1 MLLVHAWAASTLLA
15 AAESAR
21 VTVKSAPGVITAEDM
36 TRVRGV
42 EAWLDK
48 GGPPP
53 QSWEVKT
60 KADVS
65 IGKELAR
72 GRSKCVRHGRLGTR
86 KVVVVAVCPVSNS
99 SAFAGHNYKELHAA
113 GEALK
118 RRHHL
123 VEEMYFLEVLR
134 GRPGI
139 PTLRGAFRHGDD
151 LSLVVDDCG
160 VRITGF
166 DHKKQPRA
174 SDAWRAFAKRDPLGA
189 ARALLEVFRSVVDYG
204 GYLIKD
210 FTPHQFTLHGN
221 KLYLVDG
228 PDVALDGPMAL
239 FLRGRPGFAL
249 CGNQPVD
256 GARRRVAACSNA
268 LPSFPMQKAC
278 RATCPTMRTRFS
290 RGPACCCPYPG
301 TCGSPAAR
309 DLCHLDQARCH
320 LIQNRPHATDA
331 ATAWWALPLILAEA
345 RGAAQTAVA
354 VARGRLL
361 DHKGRRATFGFVLN
375 ELEESQRRLL
385 RRRLESKR
393 QREVERMDKTI
404 NGTAL
409 EAPCWGIDVRGRKSC
424 LSYDEALAADAAF
437 PPSEVGSVGFVVAC
451 CVEINQCIG
460 AVRNRHRHAIEQAS
474 R

>member
-1 MLLVHAWAASTLLA
+1 MAQRWAALLLVQVWAASALPKAPT
-15 AAESAR
+15 
-21 VTVKSAPGVITAEDM
+21 SAPGVIAAEDM
-36 TRVRGV
+36 ARVRAV
-42 EAWLDK
+42 EAWLEK
-48 GGPPP
+48 GAPPP
-53 QSWEVKT
+53 QHWDVKT

-139 PTLRGAFRHGDD
+139 PTLRGAFLENGD
-151 LSLVVDDCG
+151 LSIVVDDCG
-160 VRITGF
+160 ARITRV
-166 DHKKQPRA
+166 DHKRQPIA

-204 GYLIKD
+204 GYFIKD

-256 GARRRVAACSNA
+256 GARRRAAACSNA
-268 LPSFPMQKAC
+268 LPSLPHQKAC
-278 RATCPTMRTRFS
+278 RATCPAMRTRFS
-290 RGPACCCPYPG
+290 SGPACCCPYPG
-301 TCGSPAAR
+301 TCASTAAR
-309 DLCHLDQARCH
+309 ELFPARKSECRRFTPSTRRCPRNCGSSMTYNLTHWSTQVTDHRCH
-320 LIQNRPHATDA
+320 VTSPGVPRVLGGEIEVFVDALIQLDA
-331 ATAWWALPLILAEA
+331 
-345 RGAAQTAVA
+345 
-354 VARGRLL
+354 
-361 DHKGRRATFGFVLN
+361 D
-375 ELEESQRRLL
+375 
-385 RRRLESKR
+385 
-393 QREVERMDKTI
+393 ER
-404 NGTAL
+404 
-409 EAPCWGIDVRGRKSC
+409 V
-424 LSYDEALAADAAF
+424 AAF
-437 PPSEVGSVGFVVAC
+437 E
-451 CVEINQCIG
+451 
-460 AVRNRHRHAIEQAS
+460 AS
-474 R
+474 

>member
-1 MLLVHAWAASTLLA
+1 MGSLHAAGG
-15 AAESAR
+15 AR
-21 VTVKSAPGVITAEDM
+21 PVTVKSTPGVINGEDM
-36 TRVRGV
+36 TRVRAV

-139 PTLRGAFRHGDD
+139 PTLRGAFLENGD
-151 LSLVVDDCG
+151 LSIVVDDCG
-160 VRITGF
+160 ARITGV
-166 DHKKQPRA
+166 DHKKQPIA

-228 PDVALDGPMAL
+228 PDVALDGPMAA
-239 FLRGRPGFAL
+239 FLRGRPGL

-256 GARRRVAACSNA
+256 GETESRRVFERAALLAHAEGLPRGVPGDADALLARTGVLLPLSRHLRLDGGPGATSTRRVA
-268 LPSFPMQKAC
+268 
-278 RATCPTMRTRFS
+278 
-290 RGPACCCPYPG
+290 
-301 TCGSPAAR
+301 
-309 DLCHLDQARCH
+309 
-320 LIQNRPHATDA
+320 I
-331 ATAWWALPLILAEA
+331 
-345 RGAAQTAVA
+345 
-354 VARGRLL
+354 
-361 DHKGRRATFGFVLN
+361 
-375 ELEESQRRLL
+375 
-385 RRRLESKR
+385 
-393 QREVERMDKTI
+393 
-404 NGTAL
+404 
-409 EAPCWGIDVRGRKSC
+409 
-424 LSYDEALAADAAF
+424 
-437 PPSEVGSVGFVVAC
+437 
-451 CVEINQCIG
+451 
-460 AVRNRHRHAIEQAS
+460 
-474 R
+474 

>member
-15 AAESAR
+15 AAESAH
-21 VTVKSAPGVITAEDM
+21 VTVKSAPGVINGEDM
-36 TRVRGV
+36 TRVRAV
-42 EAWLDK
+42 ESWLDK
-48 GGPPP
+48 GAPPP
-53 QSWEVKT
+53 PAWEVKT

-113 GEALK
+113 GEARK
-118 RRHHL
+118 RRQHL

-160 VRITGF
+160 ARITRV
-166 DHKKQPRA
+166 DHKKQPIA
-174 SDAWRAFAKRDPLGA
+174 SDAWRGFAKRDPLGA
-189 ARALLEVFRSVVDYG
+189 ATALLEVFRSVVDYG

-228 PDVALDGPMAL
+228 PDVALDGPMAA
-239 FLRGRPGFAL
+239 FLRGRPGL

-256 GARRRVAACSNA
+256 GARRRAAACSNA

-278 RATCPTMRTRFS
+278 RATCPAMRTRFS

-301 TCGSPAAR
+301 TCASTAAR
-309 DLCHLDQARCH
+309 
-320 LIQNRPHATDA
+320 
-331 ATAWWALPLILAEA
+331 
-345 RGAAQTAVA
+345 
-354 VARGRLL
+354 
-361 DHKGRRATFGFVLN
+361 
-375 ELEESQRRLL
+375 ELFP
-385 RRRLESKR
+385 
-393 QREVERMDKTI
+393 V
-404 NGTAL
+404 
-409 EAPCWGIDVRGRKSC
+409 RKS
-424 LSYDEALAADAAF
+424 SQAL
-437 PPSEVGSVGFVVAC
+437 
-451 CVEINQCIG
+451 
-460 AVRNRHRHAIEQAS
+460 HAIDAIS
-474 R
+474 SP

>member
-1 MLLVHAWAASTLLA
+1 MRA
-15 AAESAR
+15 
-21 VTVKSAPGVITAEDM
+21 
-36 TRVRGV
+36 V

-53 QSWEVKT
+53 PAWEVKT

-123 VEEMYFLEVLR
+123 VEEMYFFEALR

-139 PTLRGAFRHGDD
+139 PTLRGAFLDDGD
-151 LSLVVDDCG
+151 LSIVVDDCG
-160 VRITGF
+160 ARITRV
-166 DHKKQPRA
+166 DHKRQPIA
-174 SDAWRAFAKRDPLGA
+174 SDAWRGFAKRDPLGA

-228 PDVALDGPMAL
+228 PDVALDGPMAT

-256 GARRRVAACSNA
+256 GARPVS
-268 LPSFPMQKAC
+268 
-278 RATCPTMRTRFS
+278 
-290 RGPACCCPYPG
+290 
-301 TCGSPAAR
+301 
-309 DLCHLDQARCH
+309 
-320 LIQNRPHATDA
+320 
-331 ATAWWALPLILAEA
+331 
-345 RGAAQTAVA
+345 
-354 VARGRLL
+354 
-361 DHKGRRATFGFVLN
+361 
-375 ELEESQRRLL
+375 
-385 RRRLESKR
+385 
-393 QREVERMDKTI
+393 
-404 NGTAL
+404 
-409 EAPCWGIDVRGRKSC
+409 
-424 LSYDEALAADAAF
+424 
-437 PPSEVGSVGFVVAC
+437 
-451 CVEINQCIG
+451 
-460 AVRNRHRHAIEQAS
+460 
-474 R
+474 